1 MLLQVVANS
10 TIYLRI
16 TKKIITLLRR
26 GLLYMEFCSTCGSR
40 MMPKK
45 IEGSSLLQLVCPKCN
60 KKVEKFSSLP
70 SETVRVIRHSPKQCI
85 AVIDKEGDL
94 RTLPTIS
101 VECPRCGN
109 NRAYVWLVQTRGTD
123 ESSTQFMRCVKCGFT
138 IRETS

>member
-1 MLLQVVANS
+1 
-10 TIYLRI
+10 
-16 TKKIITLLRR
+16 
-26 GLLYMEFCSTCGSR
+26 

-45 IEGSSLLQLVCPKCN
+45 MEGSSLLQLVCPKCN
-60 KKVEKFSSLP
+60 KKVEKFASLP
-70 SETVRVIRHSPKQCI
+70 SETVRIIRHSPKQCI